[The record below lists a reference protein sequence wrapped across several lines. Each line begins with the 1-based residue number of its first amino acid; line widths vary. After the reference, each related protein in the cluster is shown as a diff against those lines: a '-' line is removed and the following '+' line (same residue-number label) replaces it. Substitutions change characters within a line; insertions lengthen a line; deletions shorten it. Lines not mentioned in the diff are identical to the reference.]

1 LNDNSNKAI
10 FTRKDMES
18 SYKYGDDGKLKPE
31 YRTPDNPT
39 GEPQLTI
46 PDLPKEYRNAWKYSP
61 KQQIGEG
68 EEFMDNKKIIPKD
81 NLGRETPV

>member
-1 LNDNSNKAI
+1 MMFHLRPLVLFVAMGSL
-10 FTRKDMES
+10 
-18 SYKYGDDGKLKPE
+18 GDDGKLKPE

-46 PDLPKEYRNAWKYSP
+46 PDLPEEYRNAWKYSP